1 LELKKKQRASG
12 RFYAT
17 SASRDAKDC
26 HPMVQAT
33 MDAAVRL
40 SGTENAMK
48 AKEAITRATLPI
60 EDENTLADYEGRC

>member
-1 LELKKKQRASG
+1 
-12 RFYAT
+12 
-17 SASRDAKDC
+17 
-26 HPMVQAT
+26 MVQAT

-60 EDENTLADYEGRC
+60 EDEAILAEMKRQQTEKKSFFQRILFVE